1 MKIPFDIK
9 YRPQIESG
17 EYKVVCG
24 ERNFPARIIC
34 WDARGV
40 NDKRHIV
47 ALSSAKEDTAESIL
61 RYYEDGH
68 LISDY
73 ARHGTND
80 LFIIT
85 TEEELTPFEQEV
97 SDMVEYCK
105 EHGVHV
111 ASSYAKRH
119 TKTLLNL
126 AREQLRPEIDAEIA
140 KAYKN
145 ADNTVYENGILYG
158 KAETLKDLPRWREWG
173 NGACCN
179 GQGIPLAL
187 VVRGLN
193 GYELV
198 DSLGIPGEKYIMLD
212 ELEKLPG
219 FKEDKKWN

>member
-1 MKIPFDIK
+1 
-9 YRPQIESG
+9 
-17 EYKVVCG
+17 
-24 ERNFPARIIC
+24 
-34 WDARGV
+34 
-40 NDKRHIV
+40 
-47 ALSSAKEDTAESIL
+47 
-61 RYYEDGH
+61 
-68 LISDY
+68 
-73 ARHGTND
+73 
-80 LFIIT
+80 
-85 TEEELTPFEQEV
+85 
-97 SDMVEYCK
+97 MVEYCK

-173 NGACCN
+173 NGACGN